1 MRRAAVLV
9 IMLLLPSTARAQIS
23 VLGLEADPGAQK
35 VAKWVTTALRT
46 WVKSKGMALGPA
58 KDLLEVKAVFG
69 CERERA
75 KCMAGIAR
83 TMKVRKLIFGKVKY
97 RNRRYV
103 VILKMLDMRSP
114 QNLDTV
120 TQTMSRS
127 DATRSAVRAAAA
139 RWAAKL
145 TGAATMGKLRVVV
158 RPSGAMVAVDRK
170 DVGRVPGSG
179 VMMLDL
185 PPGSHK
191 VAVSK
196 SGYASTSSRVWI
208 RVGRT
213 LTVKFRMR
221 KIAEPTRP
229 VVRPTPPGPVEPRK
243 PDVVTPPIKPEPK
256 KKKTSPKVWWQVAFY
271 SSAGLAVVAAA
282 VAIGTGI
289 KVWSLEDDK
298 KDHLKTLDPTTPW
311 INDKNVCTSGNTDA
325 TLNGICNKG
334 KNMELATNLMWGVAG
349 VFAAAAGVFSYF
361 AFVKKYPKETEQ
373 PAEGAGSKVGPSN
386 ISVTPEVWHRGAG
399 IHARLR
405 F

>member
-1 MRRAAVLV
+1 MN
-9 IMLLLPSTARAQIS
+9 
-23 VLGLEADPGAQK
+23 
-35 VAKWVTTALRT
+35 
-46 WVKSKGMALGPA
+46 VK
-58 KDLLEVKAVFG
+58 
-69 CERERA
+69 
-75 KCMAGIAR
+75 
-83 TMKVRKLIFGKVKY
+83 KLIFGKVKY

-103 VILKMLDMRSP
+103 IILKMLDMRSP
-114 QNLDTV
+114 RNLDTV
-120 TQTMSRS
+120 TQTMARS
-127 DATRSAVRAAAA
+127 SATRSAVRAAAA

-158 RPSGAMVAVDRK
+158 RPAGAMVAVDGK

-191 VAVSK
+191 VTVSR
-196 SGYASTSSRVWI
+196 SGYATTSSRVWI

-229 VVRPTPPGPVEPRK
+229 VVRPTPPGPIEPRK
-243 PDVVTPPIKPEPK
+243 PDVVTPPIKPEPKK

-271 SSAGLAVVAAA
+271 SSAGLAVVATA

-289 KVWSLEDDK
+289 RVWKLEDDK
-298 KDHLKTLDPTTPW
+298 KNYLKSLSPAPSW
-311 INDKNVCTSGNTDA
+311 INDSNVCNAGSGDQK
-325 TLNGICNKG
+325 LVGICNDG

-373 PAEGAGSKVGPSN
+373 PAEGAGSKVGPTN
-386 ISVTPEVWHRGAG
+386 FSVTPNVWHRGAG
-399 IHARLR
+399 INARLR